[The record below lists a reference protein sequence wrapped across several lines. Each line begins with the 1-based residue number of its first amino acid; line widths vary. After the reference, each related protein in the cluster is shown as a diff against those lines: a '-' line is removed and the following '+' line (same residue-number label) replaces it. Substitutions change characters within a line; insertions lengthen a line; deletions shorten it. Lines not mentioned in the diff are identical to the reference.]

1 MDSFKSRVER
11 DDPLGDKIRDIGG
24 DYRPTLGPAWHHCVS
39 TRLVMYVT
47 RGPGGV
53 DGVMGIGAGGGGVGG
68 DINEGGDGVLG
79 EGQNGSE
86 RHRRQGGQGVGG
98 GGGLGGV
105 GGVGGVG
112 GIGGVGGVKV
122 IGLVKS
128 PIAGA
133 VQLSFEIKEG
143 GIVCVD
149 YALHAL
155 LERT

>member
-11 DDPLGDKIRDIGG
+11 DDPLGYKIRDIGG

-68 DINEGGDGVLG
+68 DVNEGGDGVLG

-86 RHRRQGGQGVGG
+86 RHRRQGGQGVSG
-98 GGGLGGV
+98 GGGL
-105 GGVGGVG
+105 
-112 GIGGVGGVKV
+112 GGVGGVKV